1 MTLDQSSR
9 ATEGRR
15 EVRSIPRAVA
25 AGHTPVAE
33 PEAGEDGE
41 ATVTRILDPDE
52 AMAIARSAQA
62 QGRNSQ
68 AAADEARGLVPIP
81 SLPPAVH
88 APLRLTPVVFVLV
101 QMVIDVVSVAGA
113 FWLAYWLR
121 FKTDITPQFAAPDN
135 PTYATMLG
143 VTIVTMLVTFY
154 FSRLYSFKRGASR
167 VDEFYKI
174 AAAVSMG
181 TVLTLAINSLIL
193 GDKFVYSRQI
203 LLIGWLMAIGFV
215 TLSRILYSVA
225 VGELRKR
232 GVDRARVLVVGT
244 GPTAYAVV
252 TRLDK
257 HRTLGYQVVGM
268 ISDNYMGDVP
278 QESIGRIPVLGKLS
292 SLVEI
297 VRREQVDEVVVAL
310 QGASDRD
317 LRDIMNL
324 IQDESVSVKIY
335 PDAFQLMTQNE
346 VSVGELSGLPLITVK
361 DVALRGWNRRLKR
374 AFDIFFSAL
383 ILVLTAPIM
392 LVIALAVKLSSPG
405 PVFFIQERVGLD
417 GEPFRLV
424 KFRSMRV
431 NSDPTGWTTEND
443 PRRTKVGTFIRR
455 FSLDEL
461 PQFFNVLIGEM
472 SVVGPRPEQPEYVRE
487 FAEKIGQRYL
497 LRHREKAGITGWA
510 QINGTR
516 GDSSIDLRTAMDIYY
531 VEHWS
536 VLFDLKIIVRTVVA
550 MFRGKNAY

>member
-1 MTLDQSSR
+1 
-9 ATEGRR
+9 
-15 EVRSIPRAVA
+15 VRTIPRAVA

-33 PEAGEDGE
+33 PEADEDGE
-41 ATVTRILDPDE
+41 ATVTPILDPE
-52 AMAIARSAQA
+52 AAMTIARSAQT
-62 QGRNSQ
+62 QDRTSP
-68 AAADEARGLVPIP
+68 AAADEASRLVPIP

-121 FKTDITPQFAAPDN
+121 FKTDITPQYAPPDN

-203 LLIGWLMAIGFV
+203 LLIGWLMAIGLV

-225 VGELRKR
+225 VGELRKH

-257 HRTLGYQVVGM
+257 HRTLGYKVVGM
-268 ISDNYMGDVP
+268 ISDSYLGDVP
-278 QESIGRIPVLGKLS
+278 QESIVRIPVLGKLS
-292 SLVEI
+292 NLVEI
-297 VRREQVDEVVVAL
+297 VRREKVDEVVVAM

-361 DVALRGWNRRLKR
+361 DMALRGWNRRLKR
-374 AFDIFFSAL
+374 AFDILFSAL

-417 GEPFRLV
+417 GNPFRLV

-472 SVVGPRPEQPEYVRE
+472 SIVGPRPEQPEYVKE
-487 FAEKIGQRYL
+487 FFEKMGQDYL
-497 LRHREKAGITGWA
+497 RRHREKAGITGWA
-510 QINGTR
+510 QINGMR
-516 GDSSIDLRTAMDIYY
+516 GDSSIELRTAMDIYY

>member
-1 MTLDQSSR
+1 MS
-9 ATEGRR
+9 
-15 EVRSIPRAVA
+15 
-25 AGHTPVAE
+25 
-33 PEAGEDGE
+33 
-41 ATVTRILDPDE
+41 
-52 AMAIARSAQA
+52 
-62 QGRNSQ
+62 
-68 AAADEARGLVPIP
+68 IP
-81 SLPPAVH
+81 SLPPAAH
-88 APLRLTPVVFVLV
+88 APLRFTPVVFVLV
-101 QMVIDVVSVAGA
+101 QMVVDVVSVAGA
-113 FWLAYWLR
+113 FGLAYWLR
-121 FKTDITPQFAAPDN
+121 FKSDIIPKYTEPDN

-143 VTIVTMLVTFY
+143 VTVVTMLVTFY
-154 FSRLYSFKRGASR
+154 FSRLYSLKRGASR

-193 GDKFVYSRQI
+193 GDNFVYSRQM

-215 TLSRILYSVA
+215 TISRILYSVA
-225 VGELRKR
+225 VGELRKH

-257 HRTLGYQVVGM
+257 HRTLGYKVVGM
-268 ISDNYMGDVP
+268 ISDNYVGDVT
-278 QESIGRIPVLGKLS
+278 QESIGRIQVLGKLS
-292 SLVEI
+292 DLAEV
-297 VRREQVDEVVVAL
+297 VRREKVDEVVVAL

-346 VSVGELSGLPLITVK
+346 VSVGELSGLPLLTVK

-374 AFDIFFSAL
+374 AFDIFFSAA
-383 ILVLTAPIM
+383 ILVLTAPVL
-392 LVIALAVKLSSPG
+392 LVIALAIKLSSSG
-405 PVFFIQERVGLD
+405 SVFFIQERVGLD
-417 GEPFRLV
+417 GKPFRLV
-424 KFRSMRV
+424 KFRSMRMDA
-431 NSDPTGWTTEND
+431 DPSGWTTEND
-443 PRRTKVGTFIRR
+443 PRRTKIGSLIRR

-461 PQFFNVLIGEM
+461 PQFFNVLVGEM
-472 SVVGPRPEQPEYVRE
+472 SIVGPRPEQPEYVKE
-487 FAEKIGQRYL
+487 FFENIGLQYL
-497 LRHREKAGITGWA
+497 RRHREKAGITGWA
-510 QINGTR
+510 QINGMR
-516 GDSSIDLRTAMDIYY
+516 GDSSIELRTAMDIYY

>member
-1 MTLDQSSR
+1 MRKLKSHQRWPKRR
-9 ATEGRR
+9 AARCPYPPCR
-15 EVRSIPRAVA
+15 PA
-25 AGHTPVAE
+25 A
-33 PEAGEDGE
+33 
-41 ATVTRILDPDE
+41 
-52 AMAIARSAQA
+52 
-62 QGRNSQ
+62 
-68 AAADEARGLVPIP
+68 
-81 SLPPAVH
+81 H
-88 APLRLTPVVFVLV
+88 APLRLTPVVLVLV
-101 QMVIDVVSVAGA
+101 QMVIDVMSVAGA
-113 FWLAYWLR
+113 FGLAYWLR
-121 FKTDITPQFAAPDN
+121 FKSDIIPQFAEPDN
-135 PTYATMLG
+135 PTYATMLA

-215 TLSRILYSVA
+215 TISRILYSVA
-225 VGELRKR
+225 VGELRKH

-257 HRTLGYQVVGM
+257 HRTLGYKVVGM
-268 ISDNYMGDVP
+268 VSENYLGDVP
-278 QESIGRIPVLGKLS
+278 QETVGRIQVLGKLS
-292 SLVEI
+292 NLLEI
-297 VRREQVDEVVVAL
+297 VRREKVDEVVVAL

-392 LVIALAVKLSSPG
+392 LVIALAVKLSSSG

-417 GEPFRLV
+417 GNPFALV
-424 KFRSMRV
+424 KFRSMRTDA
-431 NSDPTGWTTEND
+431 DPTGWTTEND
-443 PRRTKVGTFIRR
+443 PRRTKVGSFIRR

-461 PQFFNVLIGEM
+461 PQFFNVLVGEM
-472 SVVGPRPEQPEYVRE
+472 SIVGPRPEQPEYVKE
-487 FAEKIGQRYL
+487 FTEKIGQRYL

-510 QINGTR
+510 QINGMR
-516 GDSSIDLRTAMDIYY
+516 GDSSIELRTAMDIYY